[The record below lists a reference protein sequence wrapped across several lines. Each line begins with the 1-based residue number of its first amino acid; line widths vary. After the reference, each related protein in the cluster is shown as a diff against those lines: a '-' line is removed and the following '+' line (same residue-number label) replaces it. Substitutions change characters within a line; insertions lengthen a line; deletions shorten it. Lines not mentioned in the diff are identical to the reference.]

1 MKNICVFCSSSDA
14 VDSVYYDAAAE
25 LSEAIA
31 SRGLTLI
38 YGGCKVGLMGRVAET
53 AKKNGGRVIGIIPK
67 NIHGKGLLQ
76 EGLDELIIT
85 EGMRERKALMEQ
97 KADAFVALP
106 GGFGTLEEI
115 LEMLT
120 YRQLKIHAKPIIFL
134 NTNGFYTPLIS
145 FFETFYHQKF
155 AKAEQKRLY
164 LVADKIKDIFE
175 YLETFRPSSLS
186 GKWF

>member
-1 MKNICVFCSSSDA
+1 MKNICIFCSSSDA
-14 VDSVYYDAAAE
+14 VAPLYYEAAE
-25 LSEAIA
+25 ELSAAIA
-31 SRGLTLI
+31 KRGLTLV

-53 AKKNGGRVIGIIPK
+53 AKKNGGKVIGIIPK
-67 NIHGKGLLQ
+67 NIHVKGLLQ

-85 EGMRERKALMEQ
+85 ENMRERKALMEE
-97 KADAFVALP
+97 KADAFIALP

-134 NTNGFYTPLIS
+134 NTNDFYSPLIS
-145 FFETFYHQKF
+145 FFESFYHQKF
-155 AKAEQKRLY
+155 AKAEQKKLY
-164 LVADKIKDIFE
+164 LVADKIKDVFD